1 MYIISIHLE
10 GDAYN
15 YTGVGGRL
23 MIGFMFLYTG
33 RWVYNWVGL
42 INGGGGGGF
51 YAAVY
56 RSYI

>member
-1 MYIISIHLE
+1 MPIIIR
-10 GDAYN
+10 
-15 YTGVGGRL
+15 GG

>member
-1 MYIISIHLE
+1 MPIIIR
-10 GDAYN
+10 
-15 YTGVGGRL
+15 GG

-42 INGGGGGGF
+42 KNWGGEGGGF

-56 RSYI
+56 RNYI

>member
-1 MYIISIHLE
+1 MPIIIR
-10 GDAYN
+10 
-15 YTGVGGRL
+15 GGG

-42 INGGGGGGF
+42 KNWGGEGGGF

-56 RSYI
+56 RNYI

>member
-1 MYIISIHLE
+1 
-10 GDAYN
+10 
-15 YTGVGGRL
+15 

-42 INGGGGGGF
+42 INGGGEGGGF

>member
-1 MYIISIHLE
+1 MPIIIR
-10 GDAYN
+10 GW
-15 YTGVGGRL
+15 GGRL

-42 INGGGGGGF
+42 INGGGGGGGGF